1 MKKKQKSILGPV
13 AFIVILA
20 ALYGSGKAAAGS
32 GRVTAPHIVH
42 TSASANEKLA
52 NRMAAAYFGWTG
64 QQVTCLDELWQ
75 RESGFSVTADT
86 RRSGLD
92 SPDAQ
97 VYAYGIP
104 QARPADKMASAG
116 ADWRT
121 NAVTQVTWGLRYVRD
136 TYGNPCGAWDH
147 EMAWNWY

>member
-1 MKKKQKSILGPV
+1 MKKKRKRTLMLVILVV
-13 AFIVILA
+13 ALA
-20 ALYGSGKAAAGS
+20 ALYSNGKA
-32 GRVTAPHIVH
+32 VLPHVVH
-42 TSASANEKLA
+42 TSAPANERLA
-52 NRMAAAYFGWTG
+52 NRMAASYGWTG
-64 QQVTCLDELWQ
+64 KQVTCLDELWQ

-92 SPDAQ
+92 PPGAR